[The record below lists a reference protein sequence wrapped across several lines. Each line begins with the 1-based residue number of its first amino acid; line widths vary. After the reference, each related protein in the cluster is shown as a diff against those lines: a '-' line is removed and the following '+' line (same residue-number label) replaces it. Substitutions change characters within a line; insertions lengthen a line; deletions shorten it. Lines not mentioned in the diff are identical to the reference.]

1 VSSLGSEGEPDGL
14 AGPAVPPSGL
24 AATREEAKARVSR
37 AQKLAV
43 LAGLLA
49 GLASFGVGEAVYEI
63 IPPERIQQTDR
74 RTGREFMGP
83 SVETVNMAAAK
94 NAALAFG
101 ALGLCLGGFLGIAGG
116 LARRSTSAAVTGGL
130 LGVVL
135 GAVLGAG
142 VSRALLPF
150 MIKAQHDY
158 RENDLIV
165 SLIMHGLIWA
175 LVGASAGLAFAVGL
189 GQRRLV
195 GRALTGGLVGAVLGA
210 VAFEII
216 GAVLFTSANTNHPIS
231 DTWTTRMMAR
241 LLVTLGTAATLVLF
255 LSEPRGAVAKHHADT
270 AAPPLE
276 P

>member
-14 AGPAVPPSGL
+14 AGPAVAPSGL
-24 AATREEAKARVSR
+24 AATREEAKTSVSR
-37 AQKLAV
+37 ARKLAA
-43 LAGLLA
+43 LGGLLA

-63 IPPERIQQTDR
+63 IPAEGIQQRDR
-74 RTGREFMGP
+74 RTGREFIGP
-83 SVETVNMAAAK
+83 SAETVNMAAAK

-150 MIKAQHDY
+150 LIKAQHDY
-158 RENDLIV
+158 GENELIV
-165 SLIMHGLIWA
+165 SLIMHGSIWG
-175 LVGASAGLAFAVGL
+175 LLGASAGLAFVVGL
-189 GQRRLV
+189 GERRLV
-195 GRALTGGLVGAVLGA
+195 GRALTAGLVGAVLGA
-210 VAFEII
+210 VAFEMI
-216 GAVLFTSANTNHPIS
+216 GAVSFTSANTNHPIS

-241 LLVTLGTAATLVLF
+241 LLVTMGTAATLMLF
-255 LSEPRGAVAKHHADT
+255 LSEPRSVVAKHQADT
-270 AAPPLE
+270 AAPSLE